1 LIIFNWIFLTSVV
14 IIILILLFKMY
25 YYKHLYEKAYE
36 ERKQLK
42 SALNDA
48 EILIKKYQIQLQRA
62 LGNLEL
68 LDEEITK
75 LKNDLKAVKNRNSQL
90 RVENE
95 QLKRRIRELENKI
108 EALLWFFLW
117 SKGAWAFYVISPN

>member
-1 LIIFNWIFLTSVV
+1 MIIFSWIFLTAV
-14 IIILILLFKMY
+14 IIVILILTFKMF
-25 YYKHLYEKAYE
+25 YYKHLYDKAKA
-36 ERKQLK
+36 ERTQLK
-42 SALNDA
+42 NALKEA

-68 LDEEITK
+68 LDDEISK
-75 LKNDLKAVKNRNSQL
+75 LKADLKAIKNRNAQL

-108 EALLWFFLW
+108 EALL
-117 SKGAWAFYVISPN
+117 

>member
-1 LIIFNWIFLTSVV
+1 MF
-14 IIILILLFKMY
+14 
-25 YYKHLYEKAYE
+25 YYKHLYEKTYE

-42 SALNDA
+42 EALTDA

-62 LGNLEL
+62 LGNMEL
-68 LDEEITK
+68 LDEEISK

-90 RVENE
+90 RVEND

-108 EALLWFFLW
+108 EALL
-117 SKGAWAFYVISPN
+117 